1 MKYLKMSNGAV
12 TRLVKE
18 NDYASQEEMIKLG
31 FLFTYDDSGNK
42 VTMSTSEIN
51 MVNSKVRRSYMDI
64 LYQKYDEDRLNALNN
79 SMRLRK

>member
-1 MKYLKMSNGAV
+1 MVYLKMSNGAV

-31 FLFTYDDSGNK
+31 FLFMYDNNGNK
-42 VTMSTSEIN
+42 VTMSTNEIN
-51 MVNSKVRRSYMDI
+51 AINYKVRRSYMDV
-64 LYQKYDEDRLNALNN
+64 LYQKYEEDRLNELNN

>member
-18 NDYASQEEMIKLG
+18 NDYVSQEEIIKLG

-79 SMRLRK
+79 SMRMRK

>member
-18 NDYASQEEMIKLG
+18 NDYVSQEEMIKLG

-79 SMRLRK
+79 SMRMRK

>member
-18 NDYASQEEMIKLG
+18 NDYVSQEEMIKLG

-42 VTMSTSEIN
+42 VTMSTNEIN

-79 SMRLRK
+79 SMRMRK